1 MGKLVAKLVTATVM
15 TRVLVSEDAT
25 DEEVQA
31 IAKSRLLS
39 NLEND
44 YEDNIEEIKLDL
56 ECPFKQ
62 YGEED
67 KYIDVYASVD
77 ADVWEA
83 NKVTIMC
90 YSIDD
95 RNYADNNE
103 DDYEGDFNV
112 NIRIYQS
119 ELEDFKKFTT
129 SCETQAVE
137 DQD

>member
-1 MGKLVAKLVTATVM
+1 MGKLVAKLVTAVVY
-15 TRVLVSEDAT
+15 TRVIVSEDAT

-31 IAKSRLLS
+31 IAKARLLE
-39 NLEND
+39 NLDKD

-56 ECPFKQ
+56 EQPFQQ
-62 YGEED
+62 YGDDD

-77 ADVWEA
+77 AETWKEKK
-83 NKVTIMC
+83 NIIMC

-95 RNYADNNE
+95 RNYAENNE
-103 DDYEGDFNV
+103 NSEGDINV

-119 ELEDFKKFTT
+119 ELEDFKKFTN